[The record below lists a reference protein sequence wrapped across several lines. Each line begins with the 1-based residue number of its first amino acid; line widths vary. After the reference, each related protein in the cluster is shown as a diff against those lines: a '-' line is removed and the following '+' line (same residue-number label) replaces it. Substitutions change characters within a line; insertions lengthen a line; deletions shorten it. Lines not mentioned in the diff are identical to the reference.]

1 MSDFL
6 SLLFSSLLQLLIFSF
21 IPFIW
26 WLITA
31 RKTKF
36 FQWIGLKKPVFKDSK
51 FIIFGIIV
59 VVAGLYIGAMFFI
72 MTTFL
77 SDVPTATSQFSGKG
91 LWAVPSIIIYA
102 IIQTSLSEE
111 LFFRGFLCKRL
122 VSRLGFIAGNTIQS
136 TLFGLLHGIPFGLA
150 TGNWLVCILLT
161 ILPATIGFT
170 QGWLNEK
177 KAGGSI
183 IPSWILHGLMNI
195 LSALSTI

>member
-6 SLLFSSLLQLLIFSF
+6 SLLFSSLIQLMIFCL

-31 RKTKF
+31 RKTSF
-36 FQWIGLKKPVFKDSK
+36 FQWIGLKKPIFADSK
-51 FIIFGIIV
+51 AKIFGIII
-59 VVAGLYIGAMFFI
+59 VVAGLYIVAMFLFI
-72 MTTFL
+72 STLL
-77 SDVPTATSQFSGKG
+77 SGVPTATTQFGGKG
-91 LWAVPSIIIYA
+91 ISAVPSIIIYS

-122 VSRLGFIAGNTIQS
+122 VNRFGFIVGNMIQA
-136 TLFGLLHGIPFGLA
+136 TLFGLLHGIPFGVA
-150 TGNWLVCILLT
+150 TGNWFVCILLT
-161 ILPATIGFT
+161 ILPAIVGFT

-177 KAGGSI
+177 KADGSI

-195 LSALSTI
+195 LSAVSTI